1 VPDVTV
7 RPPQLLCRLFFGYHP
22 ANTQVVVGLLL
33 EAVVT
38 EAPRNAPG
46 AAAPRV
52 EDTPRGEMLMPHSEP
67 VADANDLDLPRE
79 VHIEL
84 QQMVEDAQQEEDRN
98 PAPPSQPTAGSTP
111 FAPGAGGAACC
122 AAPSARTRSGRS
134 FVGLCVR
141 PLLYTHTLTAL
152 LHTESDAAYHPAP
165 SPAFAL
171 SCDERL

>member
-1 VPDVTV
+1 MPDVTV

-111 FAPGAGGAACC
+111 FAPGAGRVLR
-122 AAPSARTRSGRS
+122 SAQRADPVREIVCWTLRTTSTVHAHTHCTASHG
-134 FVGLCVR
+134 VR
-141 PLLYTHTLTAL
+141 RRLPPNTITRIR
-152 LHTESDAAYHPAP
+152 TE
-165 SPAFAL
+165 L
-171 SCDERL
+171 